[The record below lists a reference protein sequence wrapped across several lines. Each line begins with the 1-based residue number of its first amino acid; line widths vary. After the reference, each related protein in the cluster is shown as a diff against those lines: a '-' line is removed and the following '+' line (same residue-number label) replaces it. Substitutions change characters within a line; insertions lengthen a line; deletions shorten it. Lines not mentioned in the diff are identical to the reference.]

1 MYLNNT
7 IGAVI
12 AMEKDRTG
20 NYGDESTFTKKVNSD
35 DVIASEEICDKCGKS
50 HAYEDGY
57 FTLIRDEKGKW
68 KSVFLCKD
76 CEKELKKEMLNLFE
90 ENIDKYGE
98 ALLHDIYGIDFTE
111 MREELEKS

>member
-1 MYLNNT
+1 MYKNT
-7 IGAVI
+7 SAGAVY

-20 NYGDESTFTKKVNSD
+20 SYGDESANIKNNANDEV
-35 DVIASEEICDKCGKS
+35 CDKCGKS

-68 KSVFLCKD
+68 KSVFLCKE
-76 CEKELKKEMLNLFE
+76 CEKELKKEMLALFE
-90 ENIDKYGE
+90 ENIDRYGE
-98 ALLHDIYGIDFTE
+98 AVLRDIYGIDFTE